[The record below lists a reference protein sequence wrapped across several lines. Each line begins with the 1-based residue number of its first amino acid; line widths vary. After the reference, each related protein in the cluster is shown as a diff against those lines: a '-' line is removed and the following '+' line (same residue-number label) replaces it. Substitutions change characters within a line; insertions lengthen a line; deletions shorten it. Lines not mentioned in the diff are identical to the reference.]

1 MKESFLKGEVTS
13 LKEIDPF
20 VDGAA
25 VKTVG
30 SMTFNI
36 CKEIVD
42 DILVVPEGK
51 VCTTLLSLI

>member
-30 SMTFNI
+30 TLTYNI
-36 CKEIVD
+36 CKEIID
-42 DILVVPEGK
+42 DIVVIPEGK
-51 VCTTLLSLI
+51 VCTRY